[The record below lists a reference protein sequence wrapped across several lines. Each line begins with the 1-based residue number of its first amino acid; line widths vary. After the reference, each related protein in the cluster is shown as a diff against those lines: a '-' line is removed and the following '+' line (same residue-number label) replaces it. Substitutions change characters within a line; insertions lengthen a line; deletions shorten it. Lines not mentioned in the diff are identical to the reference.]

1 MSLVRTEVKGETEMR
16 QDTVNKELRKLPS
29 IEKLLE
35 NEWLQPEIDKYSRVL
50 VTESVQEVVATIRK
64 DILEGSTCPSESDV
78 IEKIKDHLAQEG
90 LALLQP
96 VINGTGVILHT
107 NFGRALLSQQALD
120 ALLTSSQSYCSL
132 EYDLYLGRRGVR
144 SHGVERLLCTLTGA
158 ESALVVN
165 NNAGAVF
172 LILTAL
178 AKGKEVIISRGELVQ
193 IGGGF
198 RIPEILEQSGACL
211 REVGTTN
218 QTYLEDYRQA
228 INENTGL
235 LLKVHQSNFR
245 MRGFTHLASASELKT
260 LGKEYNLPVMED
272 LGSGALL
279 PTERFGLGHEPMVQ
293 EALAD
298 GVDIVCFSGDKLLGG
313 PQSGI
318 ILGRRHF
325 LDKIRKHPLERT
337 LRIDKMTTIALQ
349 ATLLHYL
356 KKEEVEQI
364 PVWQMISYSLQEI
377 ASRAEKISKRL
388 TQLGL
393 VSSTSDSSST
403 IGGGSLPDETLPT
416 KVVVVEPLHSVED
429 FAKRLRLSAPPLL
442 GRIEEGRFLID
453 PRTIPPSLDSTVVKT
468 IQSVLT

>member
-1 MSLVRTEVKGETEMR
+1 MEKDTVN
-16 QDTVNKELRKLPS
+16 TVNKELRKLPS
-29 IEKLLE
+29 VEKLLE
-35 NEWLQPEIDKYSRVL
+35 NEGLQPEMDKYSRVL
-50 VTESVQEVVATIRK
+50 VTQAVQEVITTIRK
-64 DILEGSTCPSESDV
+64 DILEGSTCPSEGEV
-78 IEKIKDHLAQEG
+78 IEQIKQHLAQEG

-107 NFGRALLSQQALD
+107 NLGRALLSRQALD
-120 ALLTSSQSYCSL
+120 SLLTSSQNYCSL
-132 EYDLYLGRRGVR
+132 EYDLHLGRRGIR
-144 SHGVERLLCTLTGA
+144 AHGVEKLLCTLTGA

-172 LILTAL
+172 LTLTTL

-198 RIPEILEQSGACL
+198 RIPEILGQSGAYL

-245 MRGFTHLASASELKT
+245 MRGFTHLTSASELKI
-260 LGKEYNLPVMED
+260 LGKEYDLPVMED

-279 PTERFGLGHEPMVQ
+279 PTERFGLGHEPTVQ

-298 GVDIVCFSGDKLLGG
+298 GIDIVCFSGDKLLGG

-318 ILGRRHF
+318 ILGGRHF
-325 LDKIRKHPLERT
+325 LDKIRKHPLERV

-356 KKEEVEQI
+356 KKEEVEQV

-393 VSSTSDSSST
+393 ASSTSDSSST

-416 KVVVVEPLHSVED
+416 KVIVIEPPYAVED
-429 FAKRLRLSAPPLL
+429 FAKRLRLSTPPLL
-442 GRIEEGRFLID
+442 GRIEESRFLID
-453 PRTIPPSLDSTVVKT
+453 PRTIPPSLDSTVVK
-468 IQSVLT
+468 IIENALT